1 MSTDKRRAGAPRR
14 SPVPRRATA
23 TAEPRNPP
31 SVTPLKVEPRLKAI
45 MEQEYPRFSRAE
57 YERRHE
63 ALGAVMETARV
74 DHLFVVTENRSGN
87 APQWITGWPGTVEAY
102 VIFKPGE
109 QTWMSVEWVN
119 HYPLARKVAFDTDVH
134 WGEHRGF
141 LKTIEELQKRGA
153 KRVGVIGPLRVSKY
167 RQLERSFKVRQLDA
181 EYTGLRMIKSEEEL
195 DWLRLGATLSDAGL
209 AALLAETKPGLT
221 ERELAAIVES
231 AYVRHGGTTMIHYIG
246 VTSMAKPHIHVPPQ
260 HHSPRRVQKGD
271 VVFCELSAYW
281 WDYAGQVLRTFTV
294 GADATPLY
302 RELHGTAE
310 AAFDAVTAVVRHGT
324 KMQQIIEAANVIE
337 ERGFT
342 VCDDLMHG
350 FGGGY
355 FQPILGTGS
364 RPAGPLPEMTLEE
377 NMTVV
382 VQPNVTTREEKGK
395 MRAGVQVG
403 EMIRVTKS
411 GFERLHKAKRGLFR
425 VG

>member
-1 MSTDKRRAGAPRR
+1 MHADKRRATAPRR
-14 SPVPRRATA
+14 SPVPRRS
-23 TAEPRNPP
+23 TAESRI
-31 SVTPLKVEPRLKAI
+31 SHHAAPLRLEPRLKAI

-57 YERRHE
+57 YERRHK
-63 ALGAVMETARV
+63 ALGAVMETAGV

-87 APQWITGWPGTVEAY
+87 ATQWVTGWPGSTEAY

-109 QTWMSVEWVN
+109 QAWMSVEWAN
-119 HYPLARKVAFDTDVH
+119 HFPLARKIALDVDVR
-134 WGEHRGF
+134 WGEHRGI
-141 LKTIEELQKRGA
+141 LKTIEELQRRGA
-153 KRVGVIGPLRVSKY
+153 KRVGVIGPLRQAKY
-167 RQLERSFKVRQLDA
+167 RQLERSFKVKQLDA
-181 EYTGLRMIKSEEEL
+181 EYTRLRMIKSEEEL
-195 DWLRLGATLSDAGL
+195 DWLRLGAALSDAGL

-221 ERELAAIVES
+221 ERELGAIVES
-231 AYVRHGGTTMIHYIG
+231 AYVKHGGTTLIHYIG
-246 VTSMAKPHIHVPPQ
+246 VTSMAKPHICVPPQ
-260 HHSPRRVQKGD
+260 HPSPRKVQKGD

-281 WDYAGQVLRTFTV
+281 WDYPGQVLRTFTV
-294 GADATPLY
+294 GADATPIYLD
-302 RELHGTAE
+302 LHQTAE
-310 AAFDAVTAVVRHGT
+310 AAFDAVTAVVQHGT
-324 KMQQIIEAANVIE
+324 KMQQIIDASSVIE

-355 FQPILGTGS
+355 FQPILGSGS

-382 VQPNVTTREEKGK
+382 VQPNVTTREDKNK
-395 MRAGVQVG
+395 PRAGVQVG